1 MTANAESLVVEFKK
15 EVAKMREREATD
27 LEIQSMLEFVEQL
40 THWRGDVDR
49 ESLINAL
56 RKAAR
61 KWPRVLGWVCSPLAE
76 VYFPGGS
83 IARIS
88 AALSWQ

>member
-1 MTANAESLVVEFKK
+1 MTNPNSESLVVEFKK

-49 ESLINAL
+49 ESLISAL
-56 RKAAR
+56 RESAR
-61 KWPRVLGWVCSPLAE
+61 PPQQGTETV
-76 VYFPGGS
+76 
-83 IARIS
+83 
-88 AALSWQ
+88 Q